1 MGWLDELAGTDAE
14 LAGSTVE
21 LVGSAAELLD
31 SSADEMASMSEL
43 LTGSWL
49 RGMELLELVGV
60 VSADVA
66 SDWLELAGPSV
77 RLELFGASSARLE
90 LTIVSDELMELGAGS
105 LPCSELAE
113 VESSQAFNVNAAA
126 MPKVA
131 AMALLAAAGNGFA
144 PKTFNFSIFIERPPY
159 RTKDICFWNSR
170 L

>member
-1 MGWLDELAGTDAE
+1 MGWLAELAGTDAE

-105 LPCSELAE
+105 LPCSELAAKLLIFRF
-113 VESSQAFNVNAAA
+113 SSKDLHIV
-126 MPKVA
+126 PKIYVF
-131 AMALLAAAGNGFA
+131 GTPVCKIWVTCKNQ
-144 PKTFNFSIFIERPPY
+144 
-159 RTKDICFWNSR
+159 
-170 L
+170 

>member
-1 MGWLDELAGTDAE
+1 MGIYAEKRDKLVARIEELTKRIATDTAKKQELEEKLKEVNRLAMAEERGCKPRELDDIINAE
-14 LAGSTVE
+14 HS
-21 LVGSAAELLD
+21 LLQKLRASGLSD
-31 SSADEMASMSEL
+31 S
-43 LTGSWL
+43 
-49 RGMELLELVGV
+49 ELLELVGV

-126 MPKVA
+126 MPK
-131 AMALLAAAGNGFA
+131 L
-144 PKTFNFSIFIERPPY
+144 
-159 RTKDICFWNSR
+159 
-170 L
+170 

>member
-1 MGWLDELAGTDAE
+1 M
-14 LAGSTVE
+14 
-21 LVGSAAELLD
+21 VG
-31 SSADEMASMSEL
+31 
-43 LTGSWL
+43 
-49 RGMELLELVGV
+49 
-60 VSADVA
+60 
-66 SDWLELAGPSV
+66 
-77 RLELFGASSARLE
+77 SARLE

>member
-66 SDWLELAGPSV
+66 SDWLEL
-77 RLELFGASSARLE
+77 FGASSARLE
-90 LTIVSDELMELGAGS
+90 LMIVSDELMELGAGS

-131 AMALLAAAGNGFA
+131 AMALFAAAGNGFA

-159 RTKDICFWNSR
+159 RIKDICFWNSR